1 MKTTLSKKNRE
12 DLMQRVVVIQR
23 LARDVTATYIDL
35 SGENVEIEDNDLLL
49 TIKLLKDR
57 INEL

>member
-1 MKTTLSKKNRE
+1 METILSKKDRK

-23 LARDVTATYIDL
+23 LARDLTATYIDL
-35 SGENVEIEDNDLLL
+35 SGENVEIEDNDLLV

>member
-1 MKTTLSKKNRE
+1 MAKLLKEDRE
-12 DLMQRVVVIQR
+12 DLMWRIIAIQR
-23 LARDVTATYIDL
+23 LARDLTATYIDL

-57 INEL
+57 VNEL

>member
-1 MKTTLSKKNRE
+1 MKTKLSKKDRAE
-12 DLMQRVVVIQR
+12 LVERVVLIQR
-23 LARDVTATYIDL
+23 LAHDVTATYIDL

-49 TIKLLKDR
+49 TIQLLKDR

>member
-1 MKTTLSKKNRE
+1 
-12 DLMQRVVVIQR
+12 MQRVVVIQR
-23 LARDVTATYIDL
+23 LARDLTATYIDL
-35 SGENVEIEDNDLLL
+35 SGENVEIEDNDLLV